1 MSYEKPPYDATI
13 DNIKLLC
20 EELRDVSETDKDELE
35 EGVEDLQGSTF
46 SRTLEAAVRLG
57 LFETLFC
64 STLLISESGFDGVF
78 ERFSSGFAVEF
89 SSKLERSEILCE
101 AIF

>member
-1 MSYEKPPYDATI
+1 MRNSHTGKSGSQASQYVAT
-13 DNIKLLC
+13 DSLSAALTTAIKYSALL
-20 EELRDVSETDKDELE
+20 
-35 EGVEDLQGSTF
+35 
-46 SRTLEAAVRLG
+46 
-57 LFETLFC
+57 C

-89 SSKLERSEILCE
+89 SSELERSEILCE